1 MGVGSSV
8 IPRLKPPPIMVE
20 VECPSC
26 TKTVDLGS
34 DSTGTYECPYCSE
47 DFQYEVDKSTRDARL
62 IDEIE
67 YGGLKPDYVL
77 KEIRY
82 LDSMASKII
91 PTLVA
96 ICFIPLL
103 GVGLV
108 MLWFIWSE
116 GTISNHDH
124 MTVFLKKQNLVLD
137 YDLLNGE
144 IELSDSFELTEQS
157 VITWHSV
164 GSGDYPSS
172 LYVLQ
177 DNSTGESMILPRS
190 IDSNEIREFAEYVDI
205 DYMSRDEWEESN

>member
-1 MGVGSSV
+1 MGSSETPSKRIFDFKGLSVRPSHRYPSDIPLTQGYLMGVGSSV
-8 IPRLKPPPIMVE
+8 IPRLKPHPIMVE

-67 YGGLKPDYVL
+67 YGGLKPDYVF

-91 PTLVA
+91 PTMVA

-103 GVGLV
+103 GAGLV
-108 MLWFIWSE
+108 IM
-116 GTISNHDH
+116 
-124 MTVFLKKQNLVLD
+124 
-137 YDLLNGE
+137 
-144 IELSDSFELTEQS
+144 
-157 VITWHSV
+157 IT
-164 GSGDYPSS
+164 
-172 LYVLQ
+172 
-177 DNSTGESMILPRS
+177 
-190 IDSNEIREFAEYVDI
+190 
-205 DYMSRDEWEESN
+205 